1 MGYAVAYVGAFVVLG
16 IADALWLSWAVPAI
30 YKPAMGDIL
39 APAVRLAPAA
49 AFYLLYPIGI
59 VVFATLPGL
68 RAESAVIA
76 LGFGLLFG
84 AMAYGTYDLTNY
96 ATLRNWTL
104 SITLIDIV
112 YGAIATALAAVGSYG
127 LVRALSGWIGTVP

>member
-1 MGYAVAYVGAFVVLG
+1 MRYAVAYLGAFAVLG
-16 IADALWLSWAVPAI
+16 IGDALWLSWAVPAM

-39 APAVRLAPAA
+39 APAMRLAPAA

-59 VVFATLPGL
+59 VVFAALPGL
-68 RAESAVIA
+68 RAESALTA

-104 SITLIDIV
+104 SITLVDIV
-112 YGAIATALAAVGSYG
+112 YGAIATGLAATGAYG
-127 LVRALSGWIGTVP
+127 LVRVLSRWVGT